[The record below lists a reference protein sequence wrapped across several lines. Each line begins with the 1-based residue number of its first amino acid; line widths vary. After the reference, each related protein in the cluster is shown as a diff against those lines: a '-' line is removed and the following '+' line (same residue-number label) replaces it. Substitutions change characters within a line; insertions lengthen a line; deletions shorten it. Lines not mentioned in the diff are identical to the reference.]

1 MKNVFYGNPKKQQG
15 SKRSSG
21 GHPGRQEVVDRR
33 EFVFLG
39 ERRLLLE
46 FTQRGILYSDD
57 VGRRPQKFVLVL
69 PGNEH
74 VGVAVREPE
83 HAKSSIDPFCQWR
96 FPRLEKSKVLH
107 QDTSSCSYFRDL
119 KEQHERKPRE
129 FGSTFV
135 EAIPRLKVVLCSNAG
150 WKMMDSQLVLLS
162 SSSSIIKTRN
172 PMIRR

>member
-1 MKNVFYGNPKKQQG
+1 MLSWELRNPLPGLKKRILRYPKKQQG

-21 GHPGRQEVVDRR
+21 GHPRRQEVVDRR

-46 FTQRGILYSDD
+46 FTQRGILL
-57 VGRRPQKFVLVL
+57 GRR
-69 PGNEH
+69 
-74 VGVAVREPE
+74 VAVREPE

-135 EAIPRLKVVLCSNAG
+135 EAIPRV
-150 WKMMDSQLVLLS
+150 
-162 SSSSIIKTRN
+162 
-172 PMIRR
+172 